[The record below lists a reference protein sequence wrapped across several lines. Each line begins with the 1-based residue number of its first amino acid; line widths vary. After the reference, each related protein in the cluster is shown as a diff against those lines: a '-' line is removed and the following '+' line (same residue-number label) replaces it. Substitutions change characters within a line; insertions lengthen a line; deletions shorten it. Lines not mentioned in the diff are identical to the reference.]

1 MKTENKP
8 TTSKRLATVDLAE
21 LATVLGGRWGV
32 NKPKPTGNSPKRRR

>member
-8 TTSKRLATVDLAE
+8 TTSKQLATVDLAD

-32 NKPKPTGNSPKRRR
+32 NRPKPMSNQPKRRR